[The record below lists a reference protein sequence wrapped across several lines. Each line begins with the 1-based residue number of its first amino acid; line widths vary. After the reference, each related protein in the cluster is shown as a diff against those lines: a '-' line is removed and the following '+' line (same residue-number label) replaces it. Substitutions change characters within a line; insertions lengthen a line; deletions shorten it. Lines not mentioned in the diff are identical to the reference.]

1 MKNKIYSICIGTNN
15 GNLTGSKNDSILFYN
30 LLYNLYKINNY
41 YEYWLK
47 PTLFYNDNLNIQ
59 TICEHLNNID
69 YNFKYLLIFY
79 SGHGYNDGMLNITDD
94 NLLKISNIIFLKKI
108 SDSLKNDIELFLI
121 LDCCYGGTFKIV
133 PYNKIKKIY
142 LISSTQY
149 NQIAYEGITPIEQ
162 IDKLFN
168 NIIFKNMLDISDN
181 NISMGIFTFN
191 FIFLL
196 KQKKFN
202 SIIDWKDLFNNNLW
216 IKINNLTNQKP
227 LVIWK

>member
-1 MKNKIYSICIGTNN
+1 MKNKIYSICIGINSE
-15 GNLTGSKNDSILFYN
+15 NLTGSKNDSILFYN
-30 LLYNLYKINNY
+30 FLYYLYKNNKY

-47 PTLFYNDNLNIQ
+47 PTLFYTENLNIE
-59 TICEHLNNID
+59 TLCKHLNNIN

-79 SGHGYNDGMLNITDD
+79 SGHGYNEGVLNITND
-94 NLLKISNIIFLKKI
+94 NLLKISNTNFLKKI

-121 LDCCYGGTFKIV
+121 IDCCYGGTFKIL

-149 NQIAYEGITPIEQ
+149 NQIAFEGITTIEQ
-162 IDKLFN
+162 INKLFD
-168 NIIFKNMLDISDN
+168 NIIFKNMLDINNN

-196 KQKKFN
+196 KQTEFN
-202 SIIDWKDLFNNNLW
+202 SIMNWKDVFNNKLW

-227 LVIWK
+227 LVIWE

>member
-30 LLYNLYKINNY
+30 LLYYLYKINKH

-47 PTLFYNDNLNIQ
+47 PALFYDNNLNIQ
-59 TICEHLNNID
+59 TICNHLNNID

-94 NLLKISNIIFLKKI
+94 NLLTINNINFLKKI
-108 SDSLKNDIELFLI
+108 SNSLKNDIELFLI
-121 LDCCYGGTFKIV
+121 LDCCYGGTFKIL

-142 LISSTQY
+142 LISSTQH
-149 NQIAYEGITPIEQ
+149 NQIAYEGITSIEQ

-168 NIIFKNMLDISDN
+168 NIIFKNMLDVNDN

-191 FIFLL
+191 FIYLL
-196 KQKKFN
+196 KQTKFN
-202 SIIDWKDLFNNNLW
+202 SIIDWKNLFNNNLW